1 MVQSRLRMVIGIRES
16 ISWVNFMERE
26 NIFGPI
32 TRVMMAN
39 SKVVWEMGKGY
50 GDLVI
55 VLVILMK
62 DSTKMIWS
70 MDLVFMCGP
79 MVQVSRG
86 HLKMI
91 VNMGK
96 VLLYIK
102 MVRFLNYS
110 GKMEM

>member
-1 MVQSRLRMVIGIRES
+1 
-16 ISWVNFMERE
+16 
-26 NIFGPI
+26 
-32 TRVMMAN
+32 
-39 SKVVWEMGKGY
+39 
-50 GDLVI
+50 
-55 VLVILMK
+55 
-62 DSTKMIWS
+62 
-70 MDLVFMCGP
+70 MCGP